1 MTGTND
7 DWSKKKPQPLRK
19 KKKKKKAQFPRKKR
33 TER

>member
-19 KKKKKKAQFPRKKR
+19 KKEKKSAVPQKRKD
-33 TER
+33 